1 MNIILGSTYAGNI
14 NYFSCIKNADKIV
27 IDYFEYFTKQ
37 TFRNRCEIYGAN
49 GKLNLIV
56 PINRKKGKTPVR
68 DVKIDYS
75 SNWQKIHW
83 KSLQSSY
90 RSSAY
95 FEYYEHYFY
104 KLYNQDKPVFL
115 VDFNME
121 LTSLIIKALDI
132 EVSIDKSTSYQKN
145 KVDFIDC
152 RNSIHPKIPPTES
165 YKEQTYFQV
174 FNEKFGF
181 ISNLSIY
188 DLLFNMGPEA
198 VLYL

>member
-1 MNIILGSTYAGNI
+1 MNILLGSTYAGNI

-27 IDYFEYFTKQ
+27 IDSFEYFSKQ

-56 PINRKKGKTPVR
+56 PINRKKGKNPFR

-95 FEYYEHYFY
+95 FEYYEHQFH
-104 KLYNQDKPVFL
+104 KLYNHDKPAFL

-121 LTSLIIKALDI
+121 LTSLIIKALDLD
-132 EVSIDKSTSYQKN
+132 VSIDQTTSYQKN
-145 KVDFIDC
+145 IDGFIDY
-152 RNSIHPKIPPTES
+152 RNSIHPKLTPTDY
-165 YKEQTYFQV
+165 YKEQSYFQV
-174 FNEKFGF
+174 FNDKFGF
-181 ISNLSIY
+181 LSNLSIY
-188 DLLFNMGPEA
+188 DLLFNMGPESI
-198 VLYL
+198 LYL